1 MRLLLTTALCVVS
14 LLGCNHD
21 KPKPE
26 TKISSQPRAAET
38 FGAMNTKPSLMVH
51 QHVKGQNVYVEC
63 ILNGFSFSTESGF
76 LQIKV
81 DGKPFKEMKQAAFVL
96 SDLPKGSHTVTIELM
111 KSKEESY
118 QVRNTFTVEII

>member
-26 TKISSQPRAAET
+26 TEISSQPRAAET
-38 FGAMNTKPSLMVH
+38 FGAMNTKPSLIVH

-63 ILNGFSFSTESGF
+63 ILSGFSFSTEGGF
-76 LQIKV
+76 LQITV

>member
-26 TKISSQPRAAET
+26 TKISSQLRAAET

-63 ILNGFSFSTESGF
+63 ILSGFSFSTESGF

>member
-38 FGAMNTKPSLMVH
+38 FGGMNTKPSLMVH

-63 ILNGFSFSTESGF
+63 ILSGFSFSTESGF

-81 DGKPFKEMKQAAFVL
+81 DGKPFKEMKHAAFVL

-111 KSKEESY
+111 RSKEESY